1 MDIYQSVIS
10 HYPHWSKIELITV
23 FIVMIIS
30 LIILQRYYKKD
41 KITKKQMFFSILL
54 VVYVLHVYGST
65 VFSRLPGKRIYKLE
79 LFWSWKEI
87 ISSMTT
93 SFPKYELLLENIL
106 NVIMLLPIGIFLP
119 LVCGKKINWKIGL
132 FIGFCISF
140 SIEFMQLILCRGMFD
155 VDDIIHNS
163 LGFLIGIL
171 ISNCNLIE

>member
-1 MDIYQSVIS
+1 M
-10 HYPHWSKIELITV
+10 IT
-23 FIVMIIS
+23 S
-30 LIILQRYYKKD
+30 LIILERYYKKN
-41 KITKKQMFFSILL
+41 KITKKQMFFSILFFL
-54 VVYVLHVYGST
+54 YILHVYGST

-93 SFPKYELLLENIL
+93 SFLKYELLLENIL

-140 SIEFMQLILCRGMFD
+140 SIEFMQLTLCRGMFD

-171 ISNCNLIE
+171 ISNRIMLKCK

>member
-1 MDIYQSVIS
+1 MDIYQAVIS

-106 NVIMLLPIGIFLP
+106 NVIMLLPIG
-119 LVCGKKINWKIGL
+119 K
-132 FIGFCISF
+132 
-140 SIEFMQLILCRGMFD
+140 
-155 VDDIIHNS
+155 
-163 LGFLIGIL
+163 
-171 ISNCNLIE
+171 